1 MRSKADREE
10 AKMGVL
16 QLANGFSVRT
26 FRAPPEGFDPDKASD
41 RERIVHGI
49 PRCPV
54 AFGALE
60 QRMRTKLK
68 NFSLIEPKFEPRD
81 QSKALPN
88 FLPAVAPQTTNNW
101 CGGITFPP
109 SGDALKFVEGTW
121 TMPAEV
127 FPGSLT
133 AGTIN
138 DVWYSASFWIGLDG
152 DDGSSDVLHAGCEV
166 DTMNVSAAGG
176 GAYVNTQFKPF
187 WEWRPAGSFYITN
200 MPVTN
205 SDELTSLICLHQGST
220 NQATIF
226 LGNLTT
232 KIGLWFQA
240 TAPTGVSLSGNC
252 AEWIVEALAIDTP
265 APELA
270 IYGQGITFTDC
281 NAGTVS
287 GRSVDLSTGGIINM
301 VDASNKPI
309 SQANIA
315 SPTEVT
321 VSYVYALHRGPA

>member
-1 MRSKADREE
+1 
-10 AKMGVL
+10 MGVL
-16 QLANGFSVRT
+16 RFGNGFSLRT
-26 FRAPPEGFDPDKASD
+26 FPSPPEGFDPDKASD

-60 QRMRTKLK
+60 QRMRTKLR

-81 QSKALPN
+81 QSRKQPS
-88 FLPAVAPQTTNNW
+88 FRPAAAPQTTNNW

-121 TMPAEV
+121 TMPTDV
-127 FPGSLT
+127 WPQSLHD
-133 AGTIN
+133 ASLD
-138 DVWYSASFWIGLDG
+138 DVWYTASFWVGLDG
-152 DDGSSDVLHAGCEV
+152 D
-166 DTMNVSAAGG
+166 
-176 GAYVNTQFKPF
+176 AYVTTQFKPF
-187 WEWRPAGSFYITN
+187 WQWRPAGAFWITN
-200 MPVTN
+200 MPV
-205 SDELTSLICLHQGST
+205 SGGDELTSLICMHQGST

-232 KIGLWFQA
+232 KVGLWFQA
-240 TAPTGVSLSGNC
+240 SAPAGVSLSGNC

-265 APELA
+265 TPELG
-270 IYGQGITFTDC
+270 IYGSVFFTDC

-287 GRSVDLSTGGIINM
+287 GRPIDLSTGGTITM

-309 SQANIA
+309 SQANIG

-321 VSYVYALHRGPA
+321 VSYVYPLTRGPA

>member
-1 MRSKADREE
+1 
-10 AKMGVL
+10 
-16 QLANGFSVRT
+16 
-26 FRAPPEGFDPDKASD
+26 
-41 RERIVHGI
+41 
-49 PRCPV
+49 
-54 AFGALE
+54 
-60 QRMRTKLK
+60 
-68 NFSLIEPKFEPRD
+68 
-81 QSKALPN
+81 
-88 FLPAVAPQTTNNW
+88 
-101 CGGITFPP
+101 
-109 SGDALKFVEGTW
+109 
-121 TMPAEV
+121 MPADV
-127 FPGSLT
+127 WPGSLT

-166 DTMNVSAAGG
+166 DTMNVSTSGG
-176 GAYVNTQFKPF
+176 GAYVNTKFRPF

-205 SDELTSLICLHQGST
+205 ADELMSLICMHQGSA

-232 KIGLWFQA
+232 EIGLWFQA
-240 TAPTGVSLSGNC
+240 TAPAGVSLSGNC

-265 APELA
+265 TPELA
-270 IYGQGITFTDC
+270 IYGQGIAFTDC

-287 GRSVDLSTGGIINM
+287 GRSVDLSTGSTINM
-301 VDASNKPI
+301 VDSSNKPI
-309 SQANIA
+309 SQAFIG

>member
-1 MRSKADREE
+1 
-10 AKMGVL
+10 MGVL
-16 QLANGFSVRT
+16 QLGKGFSVRT
-26 FRAPPEGFDPDKASD
+26 FRSPLEGFDPDQASD

-81 QSKALPN
+81 QSKKLPN
-88 FLPAVAPQTTNNW
+88 FRPAVAPQTTNNW

-109 SGDALKFVEGTW
+109 SGDPLKFVEGTW

-138 DVWYSASFWIGLDG
+138 DVWYTASFWIGLDG

-176 GAYVNTQFKPF
+176 GYVNTNFRAF
-187 WEWRPAGSFYITN
+187 W
-200 MPVTN
+200 
-205 SDELTSLICLHQGST
+205 D
-220 NQATIF
+220 
-226 LGNLTT
+226 
-232 KIGLWFQA
+232 
-240 TAPTGVSLSGNC
+240 APRR
-252 AEWIVEALAIDTP
+252 
-265 APELA
+265 
-270 IYGQGITFTDC
+270 
-281 NAGTVS
+281 
-287 GRSVDLSTGGIINM
+287 GRSGL
-301 VDASNKPI
+301 
-309 SQANIA
+309 
-315 SPTEVT
+315 PTC
-321 VSYVYALHRGPA
+321 L

>member
-1 MRSKADREE
+1 
-10 AKMGVL
+10 MGVL
-16 QLANGFSVRT
+16 QFSNGLSVRT
-26 FRAPPEGFDPDKASD
+26 FPLPPEGFDPDKASD

-60 QRMRTKLK
+60 RRMRAKLK

-81 QSKALPN
+81 PSRKRPR
-88 FLPAVAPQTTNNW
+88 FRPAVAPQTTTNW

-121 TMPAEV
+121 TMPTDV
-127 FPGSLT
+127 WPQSLHDPSLD
-133 AGTIN
+133 
-138 DVWYSASFWIGLDG
+138 DVWYTASFWVGLDG

-166 DTMNVSAAGG
+166 DSMNVSVSTG
-176 GAYVNTQFKPF
+176 GAYVTTQFKPF
-187 WEWRPAGSFYITN
+187 WQWRPAGAFWITN
-200 MPVTN
+200 MPV
-205 SDELTSLICLHQGST
+205 SGGDQLTSLICMHQGST

-232 KIGLWFQA
+232 KVGLWFQA
-240 TAPTGVSLSGNC
+240 TAPAGVSLSGNC

-265 APELA
+265 APELG
-270 IYGQGITFTDC
+270 IYGSVSFTDC

-287 GRSVDLSTGGIINM
+287 GRPIDLSSGSTITM
-301 VDASNKPI
+301 VDASDQPI
-309 SQANIA
+309 SKAFIEN
-315 SPTEVT
+315 PTEVT
-321 VSYVYALHRGPA
+321 VSYVYPLTRGPG

>member
-1 MRSKADREE
+1 
-10 AKMGVL
+10 MGVL
-16 QLANGFSVRT
+16 QLGKGFSVRT
-26 FRAPPEGFDPDKASD
+26 FEPPPEGFNPDKASD

-68 NFSLIEPKFEPRD
+68 NFRLIEPQFEPRD
-81 QSKALPN
+81 QSKRLPN
-88 FLPAVAPQTTNNW
+88 FRPAVAPQTTNNW

-166 DTMNVSAAGG
+166 DTMNVSASGG

-187 WEWRPAGSFYITN
+187 WEWRPAGSFYVTN

-232 KIGLWFQA
+232 KVGLWFQA
-240 TAPTGVSLSGNC
+240 TAPARRLALGKLRRMDCRGAGDRHAGSGTGDLRSGDSIHGLQCRDSQRSIGRPVNRRHHQHGGC
-252 AEWIVEALAIDTP
+252 LKQADLTGQHRKSDRG
-265 APELA
+265 
-270 IYGQGITFTDC
+270 YGFLRLC
-281 NAGTVS
+281 
-287 GRSVDLSTGGIINM
+287 
-301 VDASNKPI
+301 
-309 SQANIA
+309 
-315 SPTEVT
+315 SPQR
-321 VSYVYALHRGPA
+321 ARRLNR

>member
-1 MRSKADREE
+1 
-10 AKMGVL
+10 
-16 QLANGFSVRT
+16 
-26 FRAPPEGFDPDKASD
+26 
-41 RERIVHGI
+41 
-49 PRCPV
+49 
-54 AFGALE
+54 
-60 QRMRTKLK
+60 
-68 NFSLIEPKFEPRD
+68 
-81 QSKALPN
+81 
-88 FLPAVAPQTTNNW
+88 
-101 CGGITFPP
+101 
-109 SGDALKFVEGTW
+109 
-121 TMPAEV
+121 V

-270 IYGQGITFTDC
+270 IYGQGITFTEC

-309 SQANIA
+309 SQADIL

-321 VSYVYALHRGPA
+321 VSYVYALHRGPVG